1 MLIVRHR
8 ANLIFINVSL
18 YYISPGIVLHFL
30 TYVSEALSEGE
41 IGRVDFCVPGCMDAL
56 HFSEG
61 GGWGWEVCANIVNI
75 SLKKLRRSIENVF
88 KTMYEITG

>member
-56 HFSEG
+56 HYSEG
-61 GGWGWEVCANIVNI
+61 GGGANLVNI
-75 SLKKLRRSIENVF
+75 SLKKLRRGIENVF